1 MEEESGAWGILQII
15 DEDKVILLN
24 TPEDGLIHLAWEARM
39 FTLFADL
46 TIYQVNNLTR
56 RVQDGMSKLE
66 LVESM
71 ENLVSGRETVH
82 QLRGEVNDLPG
93 IASLVSAL
101 DQLEAAI
108 AERGLVWQR
117 DSPEG

>member
-46 TIYQVNNLTR
+46 TIQQVNNLTR
-56 RVQDGMSKLE
+56 RVRDGMSKIE
-66 LVESM
+66 LVEAM
-71 ENLVSGRETVH
+71 ENLVSARETVH
-82 QLRGEVNDLPG
+82 NLKGEVNDLPG
-93 IASLVSAL
+93 LASLVSAL

-108 AERGLVWQR
+108 SERGLSWEQ
-117 DSPEG
+117 D